1 MRVLLP
7 MTMAVVV
14 LIAVGCRAADEA
26 GVSAPPAA
34 DRAAEPADAASVDQL
49 AAPVAYLCGDLLFTA
64 QFAADRVLIQ
74 TPEAL
79 YTLLQVGGDA
89 GAIYENA
96 QARFTTRAGTA
107 SLRIGEER
115 HDECHERTV
124 AEAPPP

>member
-7 MTMAVVV
+7 MTMVV

-26 GVSAPPAA
+26 GVSAA